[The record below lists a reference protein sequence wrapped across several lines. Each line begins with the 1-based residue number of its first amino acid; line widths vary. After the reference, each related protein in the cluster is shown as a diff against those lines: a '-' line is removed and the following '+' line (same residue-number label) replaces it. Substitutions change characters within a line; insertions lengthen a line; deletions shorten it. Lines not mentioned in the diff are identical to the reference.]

1 MWIFDEVVEL
11 VVEQRRR
18 EEKPTL
24 VARFGNDGICCR
36 MRKAWTSDALR
47 CQYLP
52 FWTVLPC
59 DYIEFRERQN
69 WNQGQIILSDGTPH
83 TNPIRQCVFS
93 FPIGTWSLILHS
105 IFPRKCCHYRLIT
118 WACLRQASN
127 LVWLLPGSYIGVARL
142 VPSLSCWFVWQ
153 LSALLFLVVFL
164 PP

>member
-24 VARFGNDGICCR
+24 VARFGNDGMCCR

-59 DYIEFRERQN
+59 DYIEFREWLRKQN
-69 WNQGQIILSDGTPH
+69 ISLVQI
-83 TNPIRQCVFS
+83 S
-93 FPIGTWSLILHS
+93 FYKPTKQSETKSKFGKANKFCPTEDRHK
-105 IFPRKCCHYRLIT
+105 FDR
-118 WACLRQASN
+118 SN
-127 LVWLLPGSYIGVARL
+127 LGL
-142 VPSLSCWFVWQ
+142 
-153 LSALLFLVVFL
+153 
-164 PP
+164 